1 MLKKL
6 CLPVV
11 LSFGLLF
18 SAVGHSD
25 DFAVAWEAADQA
37 RKEAGKVGYEWR
49 DTAKLLKKA
58 QAAAEKGEMAKAMK
72 LVAQAHEQ
80 AEDGIAQAA
89 RESELWM
96 ARVPQ

>member
-6 CLPVV
+6 CLSVI

-18 SAVGHSD
+18 SAIGYSD
-25 DFAVAWEAADQA
+25 DFAAAWEAADQV

-58 QAAAEKGEMAKAMK
+58 QTAAEKGEMEKAMK

-80 AEDGIAQAA
+80 AEDAIAQGA